1 MFTNTSVTTVKIEDL
16 DAFCSS
22 YTRAMQAVAGSA
34 QSLVSAT
41 VASFPCP
48 EEQGHVRVVNRTTWT
63 TQPQA
68 TLMEELSRNPIAQ
81 AYLSDMAAMMVG
93 RASTQTE
100 TVHATVVGKAAAT
113 HSK

>member
-1 MFTNTSVTTVKIEDL
+1 
-16 DAFCSS
+16 
-22 YTRAMQAVAGSA
+22 MQAVAA
-34 QSLVSAT
+34 NAENLVSAT

-48 EEQGHVRVVNRTTWT
+48 EQEGHVRVVNRTTWT

-68 TLMEELSRNPIAQ
+68 ALMQALGKNPIAQ

-100 TVHATVVGKAAAT
+100 TVHSTIAGKA
-113 HSK
+113 SK